1 EYYAS
6 VNLDDFDIPT
16 KYQELEF
23 IIKISRS
30 MLQIK
35 KLLSVTISRFK
46 QMKNKAEKEK
56 FAHGKVAIPARQQEY
71 RSFQKP
77 SVPKMKKECQVQ
89 LLIQETN
96 TVLNEDNLTTH
107 SQNQQGRPFLWKF
120 YKTEIEEIDVWN
132 FILIPISTIGK
143 FFEVRSR
150 IQLLKYDNDHKIK
163 GNLFPR
169 IHPNKING
177 VEKIYQIRNTP
188 SFSELIIFN

>member
-77 SVPKMKKECQVQ
+77 SVPKMKKEPD
-89 LLIQETN
+89 
-96 TVLNEDNLTTH
+96 DNLVLEH
-107 SQNQQGRPFLWKF
+107 
-120 YKTEIEEIDVWN
+120 I
-132 FILIPISTIGK
+132 TIIIN
-143 FFEVRSR
+143 E
-150 IQLLKYDNDHKIK
+150 N
-163 GNLFPR
+163 NL
-169 IHPNKING
+169 
-177 VEKIYQIRNTP
+177 
-188 SFSELIIFN
+188 